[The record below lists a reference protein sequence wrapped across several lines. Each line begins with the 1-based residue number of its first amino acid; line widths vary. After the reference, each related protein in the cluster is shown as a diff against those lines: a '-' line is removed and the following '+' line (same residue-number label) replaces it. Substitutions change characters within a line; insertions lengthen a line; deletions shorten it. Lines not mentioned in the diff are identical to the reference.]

1 MAFQLT
7 IEPLGETIEV
17 ADGQRVLDACLR
29 AGIWLPYACNHG
41 LCGTC
46 KVQVLEGEIEHTD
59 DASPFALM
67 DIEREEGKCLACST
81 VLVTDCVIEADIDPE
96 PDAVNHPIRDFT
108 ATVTRIETLTPTIKG
123 IFLSLPGTGLDFQAG
138 QYINVNVPGIEGPRA
153 FSIASSP
160 AARNTLELNVRR
172 VDGGAATTY
181 LCERL
186 NVGDTVS
193 CSGPLGRFFVRE
205 SAPEPLL
212 FLAGGS
218 GLSSPKSMIED
229 RFERGETRPVT
240 LIYGARNFSE
250 LYYAERFRALAARHA
265 NFTYVAVLSE
275 PQADAQWNGEIGF
288 VHDAAARLFNARF
301 EGHKAYLC
309 GPPPMIE
316 ACIRTLMQGRL
327 FERDIYTEKFLTAAD
342 AAQGLAKSPLFKRL

>member
-1 MAFQLT
+1 VSFQLT
-7 IEPLGETIEV
+7 IEPLGETIAVEEN
-17 ADGQRVLDACLR
+17 QRILDACLR

-46 KVQVLEGEIEHTD
+46 KVQVLEGEIEHTEE
-59 DASPFALM
+59 ASSFALM
-67 DIEREEGKCLACST
+67 DVEREEGKCLACSA
-81 VLVTDCVIEADIDPE
+81 LLATDCVIEVDIDPE
-96 PDAVNHPIRDFT
+96 PDARNIAIRDFV
-108 ATVTRIETLTPTIKG
+108 ATVSRIEALTPTIKG
-123 IFLSLPGTGLDFQAG
+123 IFLEVTDGFEFQAG
-138 QYINVNVPGIEGPRA
+138 QYLNVTVPGIDHPRA

-160 AARNTLELNVRR
+160 STPTELELNVRR

-186 NVGDTVS
+186 KVGDRVN

-218 GLSSPKSMIED
+218 GLSSPKSMIMD
-229 RFERGETRPVT
+229 LFERGESRSVT
-240 LIYGARNFSE
+240 LIYGARSRAE
-250 LYYAERFRALAARHA
+250 LYYAQLFDALAARHP
-265 NFTYVAVLSE
+265 NFTYLPVLSE
-275 PQADAQWNGEIGF
+275 PAATDEWHGETGF
-288 VHDAAARLFNARF
+288 VHDAAIKLFNGRF

-316 ACIRTLMQGRL
+316 ACIRALMLGRL
-327 FERDIYTEKFLTAAD
+327 FERHIYTEKFLTAAD